1 MILHIGTIGL
11 LSLMTVVDFV
21 TGERFSVGLADP
33 AVQDLFTEIV
43 PNPLDPDFIFD
54 TSSGFIEIAVSN
66 GIAHTGLKNQLGVPL
81 TTPIWGYGCD
91 SLGYTWPGRTIE
103 VESGEQL
110 RVLWLN
116 KIPIVSV
123 MSHNSTTRQA
133 GCVRLSPGRC
143 HFLTQFMHAFCCR
156 STGLS

>member
-1 MILHIGTIGL
+1 MIFHIGTIGL

-43 PNPLDPDFIFD
+43 PNPLDPYFILD
-54 TSSGFIEIAVSN
+54 TSSGFVEIAVSN
-66 GIAHTGLKNQLGVPL
+66 GIAHTGLKNRAGVPL
-81 TTPIWGYGCD
+81 STPIFGYGSE

-103 VESGEQL
+103 VKAGEQL
-110 RVLWLN
+110 RVRWLN

-123 MSHNSTTRQA
+123 MSHKSTTRHVVCEIESR
-133 GCVRLSPGRC
+133 GVTFWNFSE
-143 HFLTQFMHAFCCR
+143 
-156 STGLS
+156 SIS